1 MLCMIEKVGLIKD
14 GVLTRL
20 IFRHTIVGRQ
30 QHQKWILVPAASVAS
45 ALIDHAVPLRS
56 AIVKIF
62 MASLGIMPPGE
73 ATRYHWSRLKVDGRW
88 YKI

>member
-1 MLCMIEKVGLIKD
+1 MIEKVGLIKD

-56 AIVKIF
+56 AIVKISGNN
-62 MASLGIMPPGE
+62 ASGRGE
-73 ATRYHWSRLKVDGRW
+73 EISLV
-88 YKI
+88 

>member
-20 IFRHTIVGRQ
+20 IFRHTVGRQ

-45 ALIDHAVPLRS
+45 ALMDHADLLSS
-56 AIVKIF
+56 AIDKIF
-62 MASLGIMPPGE
+62 IASLGIMPPGE
-73 ATRYHWSRLKVDGRW
+73 VRRYHWSRLKVDGRW